1 MSILNG
7 IFSLGYILG
16 VQLGSRIESYILVFS
31 LATVLGFLGVFYSI
45 FILRESLKKKVSYIY
60 MWIKRLQI
68 ETGLLQIETSL
79 LQIETSLLQ
88 IDTEFPSVSI
98 CGRLNLDLQQAK
110 SRFVAGRSRF
120 VALPENNKSGAKR
133 HF

>member
-45 FILRESLKKKVSYIY
+45 FILRESLKKKVSFIY
-60 MWIKRLQI
+60 
-68 ETGLLQIETSL
+68 
-79 LQIETSLLQ
+79 
-88 IDTEFPSVSI
+88 I
-98 CGRLNLDLQQAK
+98 CG
-110 SRFVAGRSRF
+110 
-120 VALPENNKSGAKR
+120 
-133 HF
+133 

>member
-68 ETGLLQIETSL
+68 ETGLLQI
-79 LQIETSLLQ
+79 
-88 IDTEFPSVSI
+88 DTEFPSVSI
-98 CGRLNLDLQQAK
+98 SGRPVSISGRPNLDLWQAC
-110 SRFVAGRSRF
+110 
-120 VALPENNKSGAKR
+120 LDL
-133 HF
+133 H

>member
-68 ETGLLQIETSL
+68 ETGLLQIEIRPATNRDHPA
-79 LQIETSLLQ
+79 TNR
-88 IDTEFPSVSI
+88 DRP
-98 CGRLNLDLQQAK
+98 
-110 SRFVAGRSRF
+110 AG
-120 VALPENNKSGAKR
+120 NQD
-133 HF
+133 